1 MKEKGGL
8 IGEKEGDGDG
18 GAYERVMRGK
28 YDKSIF
34 HVCEII
40 IMKSIILC
48 NYYILIKAFYLERKG
63 KLSDNIYKYIK
74 QYRMCVIF

>member
-28 YDKSIF
+28 YD
-34 HVCEII
+34 
-40 IMKSIILC
+40 
-48 NYYILIKAFYLERKG
+48 
-63 KLSDNIYKYIK
+63 
-74 QYRMCVIF
+74 